1 MRRSAA
7 LLTALVAAAG
17 LVTVPA
23 LAGDESENSEW
34 TGEPT
39 LVGGT
44 SRYDN
49 AEWIYN
55 DFVFDDYGAD
65 TGPTFGQP
73 NVVSLAPTSGD
84 GRYPVG
90 PEFADN
96 AADIVEVRA
105 RQRGSEKDALQVRV
119 RLQTIV
125 DETVPA
131 IYVESGEFTGVFTN
145 QNAVIDTTDNTITF
159 SIPGVAGGGVKT
171 VELLVGAGL
180 NDGNGQLREG
190 VPGNQDFSPN
200 EYTTGAPT
208 ENRLLDVAFNS
219 RTDEPRGGPWNE
231 DAQSDALAAG
241 DLSAFV
247 ETIDLSYLG
256 DPSRRTE
263 FTFAPGYYVRL
274 FESRQDQ
281 ITEGIKGS
289 FPQFGGTLQPYAVWV
304 PDNFE
309 PAEPTKLF
317 LNMHSL
323 SVHHNQYRGG
333 TSPTY
338 TKFYEQFGDGLDAVV
353 ITPLGRGP
361 DGWYKNEAFV
371 DTLEVWADALATFP
385 NVNRDQTIVSGY
397 SMGGYGTYRLSTL
410 MPDAFASAVSVVGPP
425 TDGIWLGQAS
435 SSPYLTYNQLE
446 NTRHVPFWITHGVL
460 DELVPVYGVTKQA
473 QRFGELGHDYRYAL
487 HPAEDHLSFSA
498 KDMWSREVKWF
509 AEHPTRVKNPS
520 DITLKIRPASVLSA
534 DKTFLRPLVDSLL
547 AEIGARV
554 DGGYWV
560 DDVVVAREG
569 NADVTG
575 IVNLTSGGLAE
586 NRTVT
591 PVVSGGPG
599 VIDGPSPYVLTGNDV
614 TYTDAADTN
623 TLTGSLTDVSS
634 LTIDVC
640 RAGLTN
646 NPTLDVTTNVD
657 VVITYVCG
665 NKRVGGTTLDASA

>member
-7 LLTALVAAAG
+7 LLSALVAAAA

-23 LAGDESENSEW
+23 IATEDQSETSEW

-39 LVGGT
+39 LVAGT
-44 SRYDN
+44 SRYDH

-65 TGPTFGQP
+65 TGSWGQP
-73 NVVSLAPTSGD
+73 NYVSLAGTSGD
-84 GRYPVG
+84 ARYPVG
-90 PEFADN
+90 EEFADN

-105 RQRGSEKDALQVRV
+105 RRRGSDGDALQVRV

-125 DETVPA
+125 DQTVPA
-131 IYVESGEFTGVFTN
+131 IYAESGEFNEVFTHL
-145 QNAVIDTTDNTITF
+145 NADVDPVANTISF
-159 SIPGVAGGGVKT
+159 SIPGIAGEDVET
-171 VELLVGAGL
+171 VELLIGAGL
-180 NDGNGQLREG
+180 NDGNGELREG
-190 VPGNQDFSPN
+190 VPGNQDFYPE
-200 EYTTGAPT
+200 EYTTGGPT
-208 ENRLLDVAFNS
+208 ENRLFDVAFNS
-219 RTDEPRGGPWNE
+219 RTDEPRGGAWNE

-247 ETIDLSYLG
+247 ETIELG
-256 DPSRRTE
+256 KLHESITTPFVFE
-263 FTFAPGYYVRL
+263 PGYYVRL
-274 FESRQDQ
+274 FESQQ
-281 ITEGIKGS
+281 SITEGMKGN
-289 FPQFGGTLQPYAVWV
+289 FPQYGGSLQPYALWV
-304 PDNFE
+304 PDSFDASQ
-309 PAEPTKLF
+309 PAKLF

-333 TSPTY
+333 SSPTY
-338 TKFYEQFGDGLDAVV
+338 TSFYEEFGDGLDAVV

-385 NVNRDQTIVSGY
+385 TIDRDKTIVSGY
-397 SMGGYGTYRLSTL
+397 SMGGYGTYRFSTL

-425 TDGIWLGQAS
+425 TDGIWLGQDS
-435 SSPYLTYNQLE
+435 PQPYLTYHQLE

-473 QRFGELGHDYRYAL
+473 QRFGQLGHEYRYAL
-487 HPAEDHLSFSA
+487 HPAEDHLTFSA

-509 AEHPTRVKNPS
+509 ADHDTRVENPS
-520 DITLKIRPASVLSA
+520 DITLRVRPASVVSA
-534 DKTFLRPLVDSLL
+534 NKSHLRPLVDALL
-547 AEIGARV
+547 AKIGARV
-554 DGGYWV
+554 DGAYWV
-560 DDVVVAREG
+560 DDVRVSGEG
-569 NADVTG
+569 DVTG
-575 IVNLTSGGLAE
+575 AVNLTSLGLAE
-586 NRTVT
+586 DRSVT

-614 TYTDAADTN
+614 SYSDAADSDV
-623 TLTGSLTDVSS
+623 LQGSLTDVRS

-646 NPTLDVTTNVD
+646 NPTLNITTNVD
-657 VVITYVCG
+657 VAITFVCG
-665 NKRVGGTTLDASA
+665 DETVGAATLTP